1 MTLTERQQKW
11 FASVRAGL
19 ERETGRTIEEWVAIA
34 RTCPETRPRARQVWL
49 KAQHGLGI
57 NRASYVLSEAFPSD
71 ERWDEPQALRER
83 LWSDRAGAEILAAV
97 EAAVSALPEV
107 VTGQR
112 KVYTAFSRKVQFAAV
127 RPQKNGGAILGLAVE
142 PDVAPMLSP
151 AGNEAWS
158 ERLKSRIAL
167 TAPGGDVDVQVSAL
181 LRQAWERS

>member
-1 MTLTERQQKW
+1 M
-11 FASVRAGL
+11 
-19 ERETGRTIEEWVAIA
+19 
-34 RTCPETRPRARQVWL
+34 
-49 KAQHGLGI
+49 
-57 NRASYVLSEAFPSD
+57 LSEAFPSD

-127 RPQKNGGAILGLAVE
+127 RPHKNGGAILGLAVE

-167 TAPGGDVDVQVSAL
+167 TAPGDVDAQVSAL
-181 LRQAWERS
+181 LHQAWERS